1 MAKSR
6 QPIALWLLYD
16 MARDQLS
23 SLASI
28 DTIRHTMSFLCG
40 YELKDWEVED
50 LLNKIKGVN
59 KAHKIE
65 SKLRIRFENTPDMEK
80 MMAEREKA
88 RQWARIDALITKS
101 VRYNLSYK
109 HTKKKLN
116 SS

>member
-1 MAKSR
+1 MAKSK

-23 SLASI
+23 KAASI

-40 YELKDWEVED
+40 YELKDWEVEALLKD
-50 LLNKIKGVN
+50 LKYIN

-65 SKLRIRFENTPDMEK
+65 SKLSTRFENTPDMEE
-80 MMAEREKA
+80 MINERRK
-88 RQWARIDALITKS
+88 RKQWERIDTLINKS
-101 VRYNLSYK
+101 VRYDLSYK
-109 HTKKKLN
+109 HDKKLN